1 MYSVL
6 AIYQS
11 FMVLGCI
18 FFVIIMMG
26 QRESNLSKL
35 MLCIGFLG
43 AIQNAGYLL
52 ELVSQ
57 DLGEAMVAVRMEYL
71 GGAFI
76 TTFLFVFV
84 ARYCGYN
91 VPKQLE
97 ALMFGLDGLVLLCI
111 WGYKHTTLYYNSV
124 TFVTDRQIPYLVL
137 GRGPLY
143 YIFLVQLIVQ
153 LVGCFIFTI
162 QANRRS
168 QKGGMK
174 LNVLTLGICCI
185 FPIVGIIFSLSRI
198 IKGFDVVPGFEA
210 LGILGFGIVIVFY
223 HVFDLSISAHEE
235 VIRSMDEAVLILD
248 ADGGFIEA
256 NDKAEELFHVL
267 TCYKKGEKVSEE
279 NLKDVFTDNNNF
291 EYSNRDHSFEVH
303 VNKIWN
309 KRILAGYAIVFMDVT
324 ENKKQLQQMRILKA
338 NAEKAN
344 RAKSEFLARISHEIR
359 TPINAVLGMNEM
371 VLRESKEPEIKKYS
385 MDIKSSAQV
394 LLGII
399 NDILDFSKIESGKL
413 EIIPAEYELNSML
426 NDLFNMFSLRTQEK
440 GLKFDV
446 IVDPKLPSKLYGDDI
461 RIRQVLGNFLTNA
474 VKYTE
479 KGTVTLE
486 LAGRTEGENVVLH
499 FTVKDT
505 GIGIKQDNMSKLFL
519 AFERFDEAKNRN
531 IEGTGLGMNISA
543 QLLKLMGA
551 DLKVESVYG
560 KGSTF
565 RFDLRQR
572 IIDEEPIGSFQER
585 ARKAVRE
592 HVYHASFTAPEGE
605 ILLVDDNRVNRKVF
619 CGLLKQTMVK
629 IKDVGSG
636 KECLDEVT
644 KKHYDMIFLDHMM
657 PEMDG
662 IETMSRMKQLQNNL
676 CADTPVIMLTANAIV
691 GAKEHYLAEGFEDFL
706 AKPIVQEKLEKI
718 MVHWMPPEKMHI
730 NDM

>member
-1 MYSVL
+1 MFNALV
-6 AIYQS
+6 IYQI

-18 FFVIIMMG
+18 FFVILMMR
-26 QRESNLSKL
+26 QRESGLSKL

-57 DLGEAMVAVRMEYL
+57 DIGEAMVAVRMEYL

-84 ARYCGYN
+84 GRYCGYS
-91 VPKQLE
+91 VPRKLE
-97 ALMFGLDGLVLLCI
+97 ALMFGLDGVALLCI
-111 WGYKHTTLYYNSV
+111 WGYKHTNMYYNTVS
-124 TFVTDRQIPYLVL
+124 FVTDGIVPHLVL
-137 GRGPLY
+137 GRGPFY
-143 YIFLVQLIVQ
+143 YIFLIQLISQ
-153 LVGCFIFTI
+153 LMGCFLITMY
-162 QANRRS
+162 ANRRS
-168 QKGGMK
+168 KKGRMK
-174 LNVLTLGICCI
+174 LNVLTLGICCL
-185 FPIVGIIFSLSRI
+185 FPIIGLVLSLSRVI
-198 IKGFDVVPGFEA
+198 DGFDVVPGFEA
-210 LGILGFGIVIVFY
+210 IGILGFGIVIIFY

-235 VIRSMDEAVLILD
+235 VIKSMDEAVLILD
-248 ADGGFIEA
+248 ANGGFIEA

-267 TCYKKGEKVSEE
+267 SSYKKGDSVSEKR
-279 NLKDVFTDNNNF
+279 LKDILADKNNF
-291 EYSNRDHSFEVH
+291 EYNNGNHSFEVH

-324 ENKKQLQQMRILKA
+324 ENKMQLQQMQTLKA
-338 NAEKAN
+338 NAENAN
-344 RAKSEFLARISHEIR
+344 KAKSEFLARMSHEIR

-385 MDIKSSAQV
+385 MDIRSSAQT

-440 GLKFDV
+440 GLKFEIV
-446 IVDPKLPSKLYGDDI
+446 VDPKLPSKLYGDDI
-461 RIRQVLGNFLTNA
+461 RIRQVISNFLSNA

-479 KGTVTLE
+479 KGTVTFT
-486 LAGRTEGENVVLH
+486 LAGKIEEDTVILH
-499 FTVKDT
+499 FMVKDT
-505 GIGIKQDNMSKLFL
+505 GMGIRQENMSKLFM
-519 AFERFDEAKNRN
+519 AFERFDEMKNRY

-543 QLLKLMGA
+543 RILKLMGA

-560 KGSTF
+560 KGSSF
-565 RFDLRQR
+565 SFDLRQR
-572 IIDEEPIGSFQER
+572 IIEKEPIGSFQER
-585 ARKAVRE
+585 ARKAAVE
-592 HVYHASFTAPEGE
+592 YVYQTSFTAPEGE

-619 CGLLKQTMVK
+619 CGLLKQTRVR

-636 KECLDEVT
+636 KECLEEIQR
-644 KKHYDMIFLDHMM
+644 KHYDMIFLDHMM

-662 IETMSRMKQLQNNL
+662 METMSRMKQMQDNR
-676 CADTPVIMLTANAIV
+676 CADTPVIMLTANAIM
-691 GAKEHYLAEGFEDFL
+691 GARENYLAAGFDDFL
-706 AKPIVQEKLEKI
+706 AKPIEQEKLDKI
-718 MVHWMPPEKMHI
+718 MIQWMPPEKI
-730 NDM
+730 RSSV